1 MVSTTGQTLLGAPVR
16 PAAVA
21 RGSGRGDRP
30 GRAVGALRDS
40 AFILGQ
46 VVLLGS
52 LYWLYGLGRHF
63 AVGRKIEALHHAKRV
78 WHLERLFD
86 LPSESSIQSLALHSS
101 HLLEFANRFYVV
113 VHFPAAIVFLLWVL
127 IFQRPAWRRVRTII
141 MASTGVALLIHIAY
155 PLAPP
160 RFLPRLVP
168 GVKLVDTGAVFGP
181 SPYGPHDTVANQY
194 AAMPSLH
201 IGWSILE
208 AWGMI
213 TILRMRARW
222 LAILHPIITTIVVVI
237 TANHY
242 WLDGIIGGGLVV
254 AAVQLTRPE
263 VQARLRLWAIA
274 CRLPVRA
281 LPATAMACGPSPG
294 VINGDHPGAAG
305 RAVTEV
311 PRAREDASAVSGA
324 AVVSG
329 ATVVP
334 DTPTVPAT
342 LAAPDTPAGSA
353 PRAAPPRRAA
363 AEAPVDPGGAP
374 AGDARGTPP

>member
-30 GRAVGALRDS
+30 GRAVGALRNS

-63 AVGRKIEALHHAKRV
+63 AVGREIEALHHAKRV

-86 LPSESSIQSLALHSS
+86 LPSESSFQSLALHSS

-113 VHFPAAIVFLLWVL
+113 VHFPAAITFLLWVL
-127 IFQRPAWRRVRTII
+127 IFQRPAWRRVRTVI

-208 AWGMI
+208 AWGVI

-222 LAILHPIITTIVVVI
+222 LAILHPITTTIVVVI

-263 VQARLRLWAIA
+263 VQARLRLWAIT

-281 LPATAMACGPSPG
+281 LPATAMACGPPPG
-294 VINGDHPGAAG
+294 VVTGDHPGGAG
-305 RAVTEV
+305 GRTVTGL

-324 AVVSG
+324 VVVSG
-329 ATVVP
+329 EIVVP
-334 DTPTVPAT
+334 DMLTV
-342 LAAPDTPAGSA
+342 PDTPAGGA
-353 PRAAPPRRAA
+353 PRAAPPQRAA
-363 AEAPVDPGGAP
+363 AETPGDPGGAP
-374 AGDARGTPP
+374 AGDARDDAAVSSDT